1 MRVLYLGVETTY
13 WDNLKAENASLDPGM
28 NMKNEKKKKNPILGA
43 FLAIS
48 GGVFA
53 LFGAYIG

>member
-1 MRVLYLGVETTY
+1 MRVLYLGIETTY
-13 WDNLKAENASLDPGM
+13 WDNLKTENASHDSGM
-28 NMKNEKKKKNPILGA
+28 NMKYGGKNAILGA

>member
-1 MRVLYLGVETTY
+1 MRVPYLGVETTY
-13 WDNLKAENASLDPGM
+13 WDNLKTENASHDPGM
-28 NMKNEKKKKNPILGA
+28 NMKYEKKKKNPILGA